1 MSWYTMCIH
10 AHGCMYELNMR
21 ESLQSIR
28 WINIYCYKF
37 YMHVWLTNLFS
48 MANAPQYFL
57 HRFLPF
63 CALLLIHL
71 HSLPLSTLF
80 IPPVCACP
88 SVKCEF
94 TRKMN
99 WNRLQI
105 HILRRYGWLL
115 YVHFICFFCPAKGY
129 VNNKSKCLWVRSV
142 AEREIWP
149 TENCNRCIRNCCC
162 NK

>member
-1 MSWYTMCIH
+1 
-10 AHGCMYELNMR
+10 
-21 ESLQSIR
+21 
-28 WINIYCYKF
+28 
-37 YMHVWLTNLFS
+37 MHVWLTNLFS

-142 AEREIWP
+142 AERERERSDRPRIAIDAYAIVAATNNNSHNNENKSQQIQIP
-149 TENCNRCIRNCCC
+149 NCNN